1 MMVMGRI
8 NAFFK
13 QKTPYVWYWAT
24 CRVQLMADCYIV
36 LLHCCW
42 IILSR
47 NLHRRRRHGYYH
59 FRIQSFVVIE
69 HCYYNE
75 RVMIMWSCVLS
86 SSWMMRQLVLCWIL
100 EVLLLL
106 NGVVECLS
114 KYHLP
119 SRLLM
124 VLLGLFL
131 VSIFTFHQYMVT
143 PHHV

>member
-1 MMVMGRI
+1 MYERAI
-8 NAFFK
+8 FK
-13 QKTPYVWYWAT
+13 QKIPYVWYWAT
-24 CRVQLMADCYIV
+24 CRVQWMADCYIV
-36 LLHCCW
+36 LLQHCCW

-47 NLHRRRRHGYYH
+47 NLHRRRSRHGYYH

-75 RVMIMWSCVLS
+75 MVVMIMWSCVLS
-86 SSWMMRQLVLCWIL
+86 SWMMWQLVL
-100 EVLLLL
+100 LLLL

-131 VSIFTFHQYMVT
+131 VSIFTHSINT
-143 PHHV
+143 W